1 MENKTWCLIFQDK
14 GKMNIL
20 EGFSVQDVL
29 MRRAPWLEKRPD
41 FLLGVKEN
49 GALHQFSKEKTKSL
63 TLQAAFYL
71 TPKQAS
77 KATEEDYKNAVY
89 FLHTLHPAVQK
100 PKDYSLRRREIYER
114 VRVLRGLPPSFPG
127 KETLLAR
134 QTTVCRQI
142 LSKEKQRE

>member
-20 EGFSVQDVL
+20 EGFSAQDVL
-29 MRRAPWLEKRPD
+29 MRCAPWLEKRPD

-49 GALHQFSKEKTKSL
+49 GALRQFSKEKTKRL

-71 TPKQAS
+71 TPEQAR

-100 PKDYSLRRREIYER
+100 PEDYSLRRREIYKR
-114 VRVLRGLPPSFPG
+114 VRILRGLPLPLQD
-127 KETLLAR
+127 KKAVLAKQR
-134 QTTVCRQI
+134 AVCREV
-142 LSKEKQRE
+142 LSSGKQRE